1 MFIHIF
7 MALNTFS
14 YKERKAN
21 VGTLLFKRK
30 ESSIK
35 GSGGGGGGKTLCLKR
50 NARNPW
56 QTLQLTSGKLEGTE
70 RHR

>member
-1 MFIHIF
+1 

-35 GSGGGGGGKTLCLKR
+35 GSGGGGGRHFALKGMLVI
-50 NARNPW
+50 P
-56 QTLQLTSGKLEGTE
+56 GKLSS
-70 RHR
+70 